1 MSTIDFYKK
10 IIYIDNRCLVYLF
23 VEVKLQQTCLFKIEK
38 SSKKRV
44 HSKTPNC
51 SKPNKTQ
58 DDIKKWNTIKHV
70 YRYQTLYKICE
81 KLFLLT
87 YNNQLSCL
95 NYYSDTE
102 RDNDKNYTIMYA
114 EIEET
119 SALCLKER
127 IKKHIEL
134 LRKVL
139 SNDNTLEHD
148 IKKIDSDCVT
158 LFC

>member
-1 MSTIDFYKK
+1 M
-10 IIYIDNRCLVYLF
+10 
-23 VEVKLQQTCLFKIEK
+23 QQTCLFVIEK

-44 HSKTPNC
+44 HSKTPNY
-51 SKPNKTQ
+51 SKPNKIQ
-58 DDIKKWNTIKHV
+58 DNIKKWNTIKHV

-87 YNNQLSCL
+87 YNNQLECL
-95 NYYSDTE
+95 NYYSE
-102 RDNDKNYTIMYA
+102 KENDGNITYTLVYA

-119 SALCLKER
+119 SALSIKER
-127 IKKHIEL
+127 VLKHIQL
-134 LRKVL
+134 LRDIR
-139 SNDNTLEHD
+139 NGIELEHD